1 MTRYIVRR
9 VLLMLPLLLVVSLIV
24 FTLIHSA
31 PGDPAAFF
39 VPEGEPDP
47 KVREA
52 VRRDL
57 GLDQP
62 LPIQYALWLRKAVV
76 GDFGLSFRYQQPVMG
91 LITERMPATFQLQ
104 GLAILLA
111 IVISLPVG
119 IISALRAGSVID
131 RTATVT
137 TLFGLSMPEF
147 WSALMLLLLFSLNL
161 GWLPSTGMGQDK
173 EFPQRAT
180 HYVLPALVLA
190 FTYIAYYTR
199 FAKTSMLE
207 VIRQEYMTTARA
219 KGLNES
225 LVIVRHGLKNAL
237 IPLITIVGLSLPR
250 LLGGSIIVESI
261 FAWPGIGRLG
271 LEAVLKRDYPV
282 IMALTMV
289 TTVVVLVL
297 NLLIDIIYVIVDP
310 RITFE
315 SVAE

>member
-9 VLLMLPLLLVVSLIV
+9 LLMMIPLLLGVSIIV
-24 FTLIHSA
+24 FLLIHSA
-31 PGDPAAFF
+31 PGDPTAFF
-39 VPEGEPDP
+39 VPESEPDP
-47 KVREA
+47 KVRAA
-52 VRRDL
+52 VAREL

-62 LPIQYALWLRKAVV
+62 LPVQYVLWLRKAVT
-76 GDFGLSFRYQQPVMG
+76 GDFGQSFRYQQPVMG
-91 LITERMPATFQLQ
+91 LITERIPATFQLQ

-111 IVISLPVG
+111 LGLSIPIG
-119 IISALRAGSVID
+119 IISALRAGSVLD

-147 WSALMLLLLFSLNL
+147 WSALMLLMVFSLNL

-173 EFPQRAT
+173 PFPERLLY
-180 HYVLPALVLA
+180 YVLPASVLA
-190 FTYIAYYTR
+190 LTYTAWYTR
-199 FAKTSMLE
+199 FVKTSMLE

-219 KGLNES
+219 KGLAS
-225 LVIVRHGLKNAL
+225 PTVIVRHGLKNAL
-237 IPLITIVGLSLPR
+237 IPLITVIGLSLPR

-282 IMALTMV
+282 IMGLAMI
-289 TTVVVLVL
+289 TTVVILTL
-297 NLLIDIIYVIVDP
+297 NLLIDLIYVLVDP
-310 RITFE
+310 RISFD